1 MLALAAREADCV
13 GLTARSTPKGV
24 DWASATHEANL
35 AKVAWLHDAAGVRFD
50 QLEIGT
56 PIFIVV
62 QTEDRLGTAQHMA
75 GRFGLSQEQLLS
87 CTHMLI
93 GTAEQMVEELLLRRE
108 RYGMSSIAVIEAGI
122 EAFAPVVA
130 RLTGK

>member
-1 MLALAAREADCV
+1 MAWLREA
-13 GLTARSTPKGV
+13 
-24 DWASATHEANL
+24 
-35 AKVAWLHDAAGVRFD
+35 AGDRFD

-62 QTEDRLGTAQHMA
+62 PTEDRLGTAQRMA
-75 GRFGLSQEQLLS
+75 GRFGLTSEQLLS

-93 GTAEQMVEELLLRRE
+93 GTTEQMVDEVLLRRE